1 MSGDRIK
8 VIASIKLTKG
18 YKYRENAIGSD
29 NHKKAKEDSGIFF
42 LEYGYQEETGRV
54 FIVEEMESAE
64 SGKQFL
70 AKNPNYVNEVGVDPS
85 SLQAI
90 VLEDW
95 VFWPL
100 GTRPFNLSQIYS
112 ILINYSTDRLKNNY

>member
-1 MSGDRIK
+1 MKI
-8 VIASIKLTKG
+8 IASIKLTKG
-18 YKYRENAIGSD
+18 YEHWKNAIESD
-29 NHKKAKEDSGIFF
+29 HNKKAREDSGIFF

-85 SLQAI
+85 SLQVI
-90 VLEDW
+90 VLENW
-95 VFWPL
+95 VVRSL
-100 GTRPFNLSQIYS
+100 GTPSIQFEQNLFGSSKLYNRQVE
-112 ILINYSTDRLKNNY
+112 K

>member
-1 MSGDRIK
+1 MKI
-8 VIASIKLTKG
+8 IASIKLTKG
-18 YKYRENAIGSD
+18 YEHWKNATESD
-29 NHKKAKEDSGIFF
+29 HHKKAREDSGIFF

-85 SLQAI
+85 SLQVIAS
-90 VLEDW
+90 EDW

-100 GTRPFNLSQIYS
+100 GARPLNLSQNYS
-112 ILINYSTDRLKNNY
+112 ILINYTTDRLKNHY

>member
-1 MSGDRIK
+1 MKI
-8 VIASIKLTKG
+8 IASIKLTKG
-18 YKYRENAIGSD
+18 YEHWKNAIESD
-29 NHKKAKEDSGIFF
+29 HHKKAREDSGIFF

-64 SGKQFL
+64 SVKQFL
-70 AKNPNYVNEVGVDPS
+70 AKNPNYVDEVGVDPS
-85 SLQAI
+85 SLQVI
-90 VLEDW
+90 VLDDW